1 MIRTATALALFFVA
15 ACATTED
22 QGAPQTAAPIVTP
35 NEVAAVS
42 PTIKGVRY
50 VMSSVSD
57 IDRTISFYQQAVD
70 FEVYKRYQI
79 DSGQFDPVLLS
90 GTSGPAEV
98 AIIKTPTVYLKL
110 IDFDLESDEP
120 GTPGSITGPGY
131 THVCYQSK
139 TDNSA
144 YAKFDSAGLSM
155 ITRGDGPADRG
166 YGTAYAYGTDLD
178 GIMIEME
185 VQERTRRDDDAWI
198 GHVANATP
206 DLERMLA
213 FYELLLGYAAHNRA
227 EISGSAWADSVGD
240 IDGLVMKGGWS
251 MVANLGLEFWQF
263 DAPRTIERSAPATLD
278 SIGYAYLAFEVGD
291 LAAEITRLEQIGV
304 KFAGD
309 PIEEEGWKMAFGYDP
324 DGTLFSLQENVSAD
338 PAESIDDLLWL
349 DRSAL

>member
-1 MIRTATALALFFVA
+1 MIRSATVLAIFLMASCTTILDQETA
-15 ACATTED
+15 
-22 QGAPQTAAPIVTP
+22 PPAAP
-35 NEVAAVS
+35 EVIPEEVVGNS

-57 IDRTISFYQQAVD
+57 IDRTISFYREAVE
-70 FEVYKRYQI
+70 FEVIKRYQI
-79 DSGQFDPVLLS
+79 NSGQFDPTLLS
-90 GTSGPAEV
+90 AATGPAEV
-98 AIIKTPTVYLKL
+98 ALIKTPTVYLKL
-110 IDFDLESDEP
+110 IDFDLNSDEP
-120 GTPGSITGPGY
+120 GVPGSITGPGY

-144 YAKFDSAGLSM
+144 YTKFEAAGLSM

-178 GIMIEME
+178 GTMIEME
-185 VQERTRRDDDAWI
+185 VQDRTRRDDDAWI

-213 FYELLLGYAAHNRA
+213 FYETLLGYPAHNRA
-227 EISGSAWADSVGD
+227 AIAESAWADSVGD

-251 MVANLGLEFWQF
+251 MVPNLGLEFWQF
-263 DAPRTIERSAPATLD
+263 DAPQTLERSTPATLD
-278 SIGYAYLAFEVGD
+278 SIGYAYVAFEVGD
-291 LAAEITRLEQIGV
+291 LAAEIARLEQNGV

-324 DGTLFSLQENVSAD
+324 DGTLFSLQENISAGA
-338 PAESIDDLLWL
+338 AESIDDLLWL
-349 DRSAL
+349 DRSTL